1 MITENENSPLEL
13 AVLAGRILLSNGAEI
28 FRVQETMERIAASY
42 HMDSFHV
49 YAISNGIFACG
60 TENGIPHT
68 AEIRHV
74 PLAPVHLGRVAAVN
88 QISREIAE
96 GKHTIPEAFALLKE
110 IEKLPFTSGR
120 IQILATGMG
129 SACFCYLF
137 GGSPVDCVVSFFSG
151 LLVCIFLLL
160 AGKKKLSKIMTTI
173 LASALAAFCG
183 LVLYHAGI
191 GHNMD
196 RIIIGSIIP
205 LVPGVPLTNS
215 IRDFF
220 NGDYISGTIRLIDT
234 LLIATCIALGVGF
247 ILKAASMMGIAVG
260 VPL

>member
-49 YAISNGIFACG
+49 YTISNGIFACG

-137 GGSPVDCVVSFFSG
+137 GGSPSHAVVSLNNENILAITG
-151 LLVCIFLLL
+151 ANLPMLLELVNINDSMELNV
-160 AGKKKLSKIMTTI
+160 LSKKII
-173 LASALAAFCG
+173 E
-183 LVLYHAGI
+183 I
-191 GHNMD
+191 G
-196 RIIIGSIIP
+196 RFG
-205 LVPGVPLTNS
+205 
-215 IRDFF
+215 IRDIFKEL
-220 NGDYISGTIRLIDT
+220 N
-234 LLIATCIALGVGF
+234 
-247 ILKAASMMGIAVG
+247 SM
-260 VPL
+260 L

>member
-1 MITENENSPLEL
+1 MENENSPLEL

-42 HMDSFHV
+42 HMETFHV

-60 TENGIPHT
+60 TENGVAHT

-88 QISREIAE
+88 QLSREIAQ
-96 GKHTIPEAFALLKE
+96 GKHTVPEAFAQLRK
-110 IEKLPFTSGR
+110 IESLPFTANWFQVLASGV
-120 IQILATGMG
+120 G
-129 SACFCYLF
+129 SGWFCYLF
-137 GGSPVDCVVSFFSG
+137 GGSPFDCVVAFFSG
-151 LLVCIFLLL
+151 LMVCLFVLL
-160 AGKKKLSKIMTTI
+160 AGKKHLSKIMTNI
-173 LASALAAFCG
+173 LASSIAAFCG
-183 LVLYHAGI
+183 LFLFRMGL

-196 RIIIGSIIP
+196 RIIIGSIIQ

-234 LLIATCIALGVGF
+234 LLIAACIAIGVGCV
-247 ILKAASMMGIAVG
+247 LKIASMMGIAVG
-260 VPL
+260 VPV

>member
-1 MITENENSPLEL
+1 MENENSPLEL

-42 HMDSFHV
+42 HMETFHV

-88 QISREIAE
+88 QLSREISE
-96 GKHTIPEAFALLKE
+96 GKHTVPEAFARLKE
-110 IEKLPFTSGR
+110 IESLPFTANW
-120 IQILATGMG
+120 IQIAASGLG
-129 SACFCYLF
+129 SGCFCFLF
-137 GGSPVDCVVSFFSG
+137 GGSPIDCVVAFFSG
-151 LLVCIFLLL
+151 LMVYLFVLL
-160 AGKKKLSKIMTTI
+160 AGKKQLSKIMSNI
-173 LASALAAFCG
+173 LASAVAAFCG
-183 LVLYHAGI
+183 LFLFQLGI

-234 LLIATCIALGVGF
+234 LLIAACIAIGVGCVLKIASMLGVF
-247 ILKAASMMGIAVG
+247 VG
-260 VPL
+260 VPV

>member
-1 MITENENSPLEL
+1 MENENSPLEL

-42 HMDSFHV
+42 HMETFHV

-88 QISREIAE
+88 QLSREISE
-96 GKHTIPEAFALLKE
+96 GKHTVSEAFARLKE
-110 IEKLPFTSGR
+110 IESLPFTANWVQIAASG
-120 IQILATGMG
+120 LG
-129 SACFCYLF
+129 SGCFCFLF
-137 GGSPVDCVVSFFSG
+137 GGSPIDCVVAFFSG
-151 LLVCIFLLL
+151 LMVYLFVLL
-160 AGKKKLSKIMTTI
+160 AGKKQLSKIMSNI
-173 LASALAAFCG
+173 LASAVAAFCG
-183 LVLYHAGI
+183 LFLFQLGI

-234 LLIATCIALGVGF
+234 LLIAACIAIGVGCVLKIASMLGVF
-247 ILKAASMMGIAVG
+247 VG
-260 VPL
+260 VPV